1 MNSADTTSCMKVL
14 SGAYPNLTVTDETV
28 LLWAEAFATTP
39 THTVTAALRLWIEQE
54 QWPPTI
60 AGINQ
65 KMREVLAAQQRSQD
79 KERAYSPRELP
90 SARWLTFEEGRK
102 VAAYAYAEECQQ
114 RGVEPSWDYWEK
126 AMNVY
131 GKPGR

>member
-1 MNSADTTSCMKVL
+1 MNSSDTTGCMKVL
-14 SGAYPNLTVTDETV
+14 AGAYPNLTVTDETV

-39 THTVTAALRLWIEQE
+39 THIVTSALRMWIETE

-79 KERAYSPRELP
+79 KERAYSPREIP
-90 SARWLTFEEGRK
+90 SARYMTRSRMPK
-102 VAAYAYAEECQQ
+102 TASNVALS
-114 RGVEPSWDYWEK
+114 RLGLI
-126 AMNVY
+126 
-131 GKPGR
+131 GKKR